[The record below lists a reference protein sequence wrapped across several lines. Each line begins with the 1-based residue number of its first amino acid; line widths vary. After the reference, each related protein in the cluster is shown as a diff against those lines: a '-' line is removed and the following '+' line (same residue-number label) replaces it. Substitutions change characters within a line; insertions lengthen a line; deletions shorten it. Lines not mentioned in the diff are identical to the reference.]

1 MRRPSSVI
9 VVFLTF
15 FTAAA
20 NLFENTGVTESMGIH
35 TGVSAGQK
43 LSQAISEMEQIR
55 GSAGTVESLFS
66 IFAMIGSAFEGFA
79 AAVTAGPRLMLAAG
93 LPDYIVAFLFAP
105 AVLIV
110 GLDIIYALSGRDL

>member
-20 NLFENTGVTESMGIH
+20 NLFENTGVTEAMGLN
-35 TGVSAGQK
+35 TGVTAGQK
-43 LSQAISEMEQIR
+43 LNQAFTEMENIR

-66 IFAMIGSAFEGFA
+66 IFAMIGSTFEGFV
-79 AAVTAGPRLMLAAG
+79 AAVSAGPRLMLAAG
-93 LPDYIVAFLFAP
+93 MPSYIVAFLFAP